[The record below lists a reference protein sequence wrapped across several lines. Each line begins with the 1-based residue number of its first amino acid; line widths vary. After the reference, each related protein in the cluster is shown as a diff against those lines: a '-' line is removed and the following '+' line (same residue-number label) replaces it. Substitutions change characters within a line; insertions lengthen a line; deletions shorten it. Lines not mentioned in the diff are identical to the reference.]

1 MTLSE
6 KTVIMDKLGGTETLE
21 SIAASIFA
29 SNSLSLREQYYFLYL
44 GIFQELFKF
53 TAFIFSETVM

>member
-1 MTLSE
+1 
-6 KTVIMDKLGGTETLE
+6 MDKLGGTETLE